1 MKKLILSLAC
11 LAAVTCQ
18 AQRIETFVVRGSV
31 RNEAGVIEC
40 RDMTNAPVVIAT
52 GEAVRVGAVK
62 PEPYLERE
70 ESLVQVW
77 KGGAEFFVDKGDV
90 IAGPAVF
97 TMRSYDCDDALLTL
111 EWLPLAVDPGRT
123 LIVPQGS
130 NAVAVA
136 MEWSTNLVSWTIAT
150 NGVYSAPDAA
160 RFFRVKATPPLP

>member
-1 MKKLILSLAC
+1 MKNLLLSLC
-11 LAAVTCQ
+11 LFAAVTCQ

-31 RNEAGVIEC
+31 RNEAGAIEC
-40 RDMTNAPVVIAT
+40 RDMTNAVVVAS

-62 PEPYLERE
+62 PEPYLDRE

-111 EWLPLAVDPGRT
+111 EWLPLAVDPGKT

-136 MEWSTNLVSWTIAT
+136 MQWSTNLVHWSDAT
-150 NGVYSAPDAA
+150 NGVYGTVDAA
-160 RFFRVKATPPLP
+160 KFFRVKATP